1 MESRPYNPFGLF
13 VRYLSYFLTAG
24 NGKGHGIHSPFV
36 FAFIRDLL
44 NDRRKYYAFDRIES
58 LRETLLKDHTIIPVT
73 DLGAGSGR
81 DNGSS
86 RKLSDIAA
94 HAAKR
99 AKLGQLL
106 FRTAN
111 YFHPGV
117 IIELGTS
124 LGISTAYM
132 ASANS
137 NAKVYS
143 IEGSPAIATQ
153 AAKNFETLGLQNI
166 ETITDDFDSALPRLL
181 DTLPGF
187 DLAYVDGN
195 HRYEPTIRYFRQL
208 AMKAH
213 HNSVIVLDD
222 IHWSGEMEKAWEE
235 IKNHP
240 AVTCTIDLFF
250 LGYVFFRPEF
260 KVRQHFTIRY

>member
-1 MESRPYNPFGLF
+1 MDSRPYNSLGLL
-13 VRYLSYFLTAG
+13 VRYLSYILTAG

-36 FAFIRDLL
+36 YAFIRDLL
-44 NDRRKYYAFDRIES
+44 NDKRKYYAFDRVES
-58 LRETLLKDHTIIPVT
+58 LRQTLLHDHTAIPVT

-86 RKLSDIAA
+86 RKLSHIAA
-94 HAAKR
+94 HAAKG

-106 FRTAN
+106 FRTVN
-111 YFHPGV
+111 YFHPAV

-124 LGISTAYM
+124 LGISTSYL

-137 NAKVYS
+137 GAKVYS
-143 IEGSPAIATQ
+143 IEGSPAIAAQ
-153 AAKNFETLGLQNI
+153 AAKNFATLGLQNI
-166 ETITDDFDSALPRLL
+166 ETLAADFDSALPRLL
-181 DTLPGF
+181 NTLPGF

-195 HRYEPTIRYFRQL
+195 HRYEPTIRYFNQL
-208 AMKAH
+208 VTKTHAD
-213 HNSVIVLDD
+213 SVIILDD

-240 AVTCTIDLFF
+240 SVTCTIDLFF